1 MNNFIEFESLIERLG
16 KKANIAKKSIASA
29 TTVQKN
35 DALLEISYALER
47 SMEKIIEENAVDIQ
61 KARENGMSDAMI
73 DRLTLT
79 ESRIL
84 GISKACVNLTNLE
97 DPVGVVQ
104 SGSVRPN
111 GMKIQKVS
119 VPLGVVGIIYES
131 RPNVTVDAAALCLK
145 SGNAVILRGGK
156 EAVNSN
162 RILAE
167 IMREAVA
174 KTGLDENIIQIV
186 PDTSRE
192 VVMEM
197 MKLNKYIDVLVPRGG
212 SGLIN
217 AVIENATVPVI
228 QTGVGNCHVYVDDSA
243 DLRMAADI
251 VYNGKCSRPSVC
263 NAIETCLVHRNI
275 AEEFLPVLKSRLDEK
290 NVEIRGC
297 RMTRMILGNDVVPA
311 TEDDYEK
318 EFLDYIIAVRVVDDL
333 SQAIEH
339 IDRYSTGHSECIV
352 TESLFSAEEFQRQI
366 DSSAVYV
373 NCSTRFTDGE
383 EFGLGAE
390 IGISTQKLHARGPMG
405 LKELT
410 TTKYLINGDGQIRE

>member
-1 MNNFIEFESLIERLG
+1 MNFIEFDSYIEKLG
-16 KKANIAKKSIASA
+16 KKAKAAKKSISCA
-29 TTVQKN
+29 TTGQKN

-47 SMEKIIEENAVDIQ
+47 SMKRISEENAIDIQ
-61 KARENGMSDAMI
+61 KARENGMSESMI
-73 DRLTLT
+73 DRLTLS
-79 ESRIL
+79 ESRIYA
-84 GISKACVNLTNLE
+84 ISKACVNLTNLE
-97 DPVGVVQ
+97 DPVGVIQ

-111 GMKIQKVS
+111 GMKIQKIS

-156 EAVNSN
+156 EAIHSN
-162 RILAE
+162 RILVE
-167 IMREAVA
+167 IMREAIA
-174 KTGLDENIIQIV
+174 KAGLDEDIIQIV
-186 PDTSRE
+186 SDTSRE

-197 MKLNKYIDVLVPRGG
+197 MKLNEYIDVLVPRGG
-212 SGLIN
+212 GGLIN
-217 AVIENATVPVI
+217 AVVQNATIPVI
-228 QTGVGNCHVYVDDSA
+228 QTGVGNCHVYVDNSA
-243 DLRMAADI
+243 DVRMAADI

-263 NAIETCLVHRNI
+263 NAIETCLVHRDI
-275 AEEFLPVLKSRLDEK
+275 AEEFLPVLKRRLDDK

-297 RMTRMILGNDVVPA
+297 QITGMILGNDVVPA
-311 TEDDYEK
+311 TEDDYAK
-318 EFLDYIIAVRVVDDL
+318 EFLDYIIAIRVVDDL

-339 IDRYSTGHSECIV
+339 IDKYSTGHSECIV
-352 TESLFSAEEFQRQI
+352 TESLFSAEEFQRQV
-366 DSSAVYV
+366 DAAAVYV

-410 TTKYLINGDGQIRE
+410 TTKFLINGDGQIRE

>member
-1 MNNFIEFESLIERLG
+1 MDFINFESYIEKLG
-16 KKANIAKKSIASA
+16 KRAKAAKKSISVA
-29 TTVQKN
+29 TTGQKN
-35 DALLEISYALER
+35 DALLEISYALESSVER
-47 SMEKIIEENAVDIQ
+47 ILEENAVDIQ
-61 KARENGMSDAMI
+61 RARENGMSNAMI
-73 DRLTLT
+73 DRLTLN
-79 ESRIL
+79 EARVRNIA
-84 GISKACVNLTNLE
+84 KACVNLTNLE
-97 DPVGVVQ
+97 DPVGVIQ

-111 GMKIQKVS
+111 GMKIQKIS

-162 RILAE
+162 RVLAE
-167 IMREAVA
+167 IMREAIA
-174 KTGLDENIIQIV
+174 KAGLDEDIIQLV
-186 PDTSRE
+186 TDTSRE
-192 VVMEM
+192 VVMQM
-197 MKLNKYIDVLVPRGG
+197 MKLNEYIDVLVPRGG
-212 SGLIN
+212 GGLIN
-217 AVIENATVPVI
+217 AVVENATVPVI
-228 QTGVGNCHVYVDDSA
+228 QTGVGNCHVYVDNSA

-263 NAIETCLVHRNI
+263 NAVETCLVHRDI
-275 AEEFLPVLKSRLDEK
+275 AEEFLPVLKRRLDEK

-297 RMTRMILGNDVVPA
+297 NITQMILGSSVVPV
-311 TEDDYEK
+311 TEDDYKK
-318 EFLDYIIAVRVVDDL
+318 EFLDYIIAIRVVDDIA
-333 SQAIEH
+333 QAIEH

-366 DSSAVYV
+366 DSAAVYV

-410 TTKYLINGDGQIRE
+410 TTKFLINGDGQIRE

>member
-1 MNNFIEFESLIERLG
+1 MNFIEFDTYIERLG
-16 KKANIAKKSIASA
+16 KNAKSAKKSISCA
-29 TTVQKN
+29 TTGQKN

-47 SMEKIIEENAVDIQ
+47 SMERIIEENAIDIQ

-79 ESRIL
+79 ESRIYS
-84 GISKACVNLTNLE
+84 ISKACVNLTNLE
-97 DPVGVVQ
+97 DPVGVIQ

-111 GMKIQKVS
+111 GMKIQKIS

-156 EAVNSN
+156 EAVHSN
-162 RILAE
+162 RILVE
-167 IMREAVA
+167 IMREAIA
-174 KTGLDENIIQIV
+174 KAGLDKDIVQIV
-186 PDTSRE
+186 SDTSRE
-192 VVMEM
+192 VVMQM
-197 MKLNKYIDVLVPRGG
+197 MKLNEYIDVLVPRGG
-212 SGLIN
+212 GGLIN
-217 AVIENATVPVI
+217 AVVQNATVPVI
-228 QTGVGNCHVYVDDSA
+228 QTGVGNCHVYVDNSA
-243 DLRMAADI
+243 DIRMASDI

-263 NAIETCLVHRNI
+263 NAIETCLVHRDI
-275 AEEFLPVLKSRLDEK
+275 AEEFLPVLKRRLDEK

-297 RMTRMILGNDVVPA
+297 QITKMILGQDVISA
-311 TEDDYEK
+311 AEDDYKK
-318 EFLDYIIAVRVVDDL
+318 EFLDYIIAIRVVDDL

-339 IDRYSTGHSECIV
+339 IDKYSTGHSECIV

-366 DSSAVYV
+366 DAAAVYV

-410 TTKYLINGDGQIRE
+410 TTKFLINGDGQIRE

>member
-1 MNNFIEFESLIERLG
+1 MNFINFESYIERLG
-16 KKANIAKKSIASA
+16 KKAKSAKKSIAVA
-29 TTVQKN
+29 TTGQKN
-35 DALLEISYALER
+35 DALLEISYALESSIDR
-47 SMEKIIEENAVDIQ
+47 IIEENAIDIQ
-61 KARENGMSDAMI
+61 RARENGMSAAMI
-73 DRLTLT
+73 DRLTLS
-79 ESRIL
+79 EARIRN
-84 GISKACVNLTNLE
+84 IAKACVNLTNLE
-97 DPVGVVQ
+97 DPVGVIQ

-111 GMKIQKVS
+111 GMKIQKIS

-156 EAVNSN
+156 EALNSN
-162 RILAE
+162 KILVQ
-167 IMREAVA
+167 IMREAIA
-174 KTGLDENIIQIV
+174 RAGLDEDIIQIV
-186 PDTSRE
+186 SDTSRE

-197 MKLNKYIDVLVPRGG
+197 MRLNEYIDVLVPRGG
-212 SGLIN
+212 GGLIN
-217 AVIENATVPVI
+217 AVIENATIPVI
-228 QTGVGNCHVYVDDSA
+228 QTGVGNCHVYVDSSA

-263 NAIETCLVHRNI
+263 NAIETCLVHRDI
-275 AEEFLPVLKSRLDEK
+275 AESFLPILKRRLDDK

-297 RMTRMILGNDVVPA
+297 HITRMILGNDVVSV
-311 TEDDYEK
+311 TDDDYAK
-318 EFLDYIIAVRVVDDL
+318 EFLDYIIAIRVVDDL
-333 SQAIEH
+333 AQAIEH
-339 IDRYSTGHSECIV
+339 IDTYSTGHSECIV

-366 DSSAVYV
+366 DAAAVYV

-410 TTKYLINGDGQIRE
+410 TTKFLINGDGQIRE

>member
-1 MNNFIEFESLIERLG
+1 MNFIEFYTYIEKLG
-16 KKANIAKKSIASA
+16 KKAKAAKKSIAC
-29 TTVQKN
+29 TTTGQKN

-47 SMEKIIEENAVDIQ
+47 SMERIIEENAIDIQ
-61 KARENGMSDAMI
+61 KARENGMSEAMI
-73 DRLTLT
+73 DRLTLS
-79 ESRIL
+79 ESRIYA
-84 GISKACVNLTNLE
+84 ISKACVNLTNLE
-97 DPVGVVQ
+97 DPVGVIQ

-111 GMKIQKVS
+111 GMKIQKIS

-156 EAVNSN
+156 EAIHSN
-162 RILAE
+162 RILVE
-167 IMREAVA
+167 IMREAIA
-174 KTGLDENIIQIV
+174 KAGLDKDIIQIV
-186 PDTSRE
+186 SDTSRE
-192 VVMEM
+192 VVMQM
-197 MKLNKYIDVLVPRGG
+197 MKLNEYIDVLVPRGG
-212 SGLIN
+212 GGLIN
-217 AVIENATVPVI
+217 AVVQNATVPVI
-228 QTGVGNCHVYVDDSA
+228 QTGVGNCHVYVDNSA
-243 DLRMAADI
+243 DIRMAADI

-263 NAIETCLVHRNI
+263 NAIETCLVHRDI
-275 AEEFLPVLKSRLDEK
+275 AEEFLPVLKRRLDEK

-297 RMTRMILGNDVVPA
+297 QITKMILGQDIIPA
-311 TEDDYEK
+311 AEDDYAK
-318 EFLDYIIAVRVVDDL
+318 EFLDYIIAIRVVDDL

-339 IDRYSTGHSECIV
+339 IDKYSTGHSECIV

-366 DSSAVYV
+366 DAAAVYV

-410 TTKYLINGDGQIRE
+410 TTKFLINGDGQIRE